1 MPGPALSS
9 PIACIN
15 LEAMARTT
23 EDYGNCSDTTEEL
36 SDGEVSRM
44 VTAFSSG
51 PAAAEATAAVPVV
64 NTAATAAAAAAA
76 AGGGEGEAA
85 AVTRRKSRRVT
96 SVISYADHETES
108 DDDQGE
114 NRDPSSIYTSGHSQL
129 KELKRILAMPAY
141 SYLHSEVT
149 PQRIEEVETVAR
161 TLAAAQAQRRIGLDS
176 SSAVDPTSQKVSNST
191 LTSSRSERHGQ
202 SVSQDWRSAWLISQP
217 AKRVLKS
224 ALPTRKKARKKKP
237 ASSGLGVGSGL
248 QLCNACGVQ
257 FRAGWAFGHECR
269 KPKSVDP

>member
-1 MPGPALSS
+1 
-9 PIACIN
+9 
-15 LEAMARTT
+15 MARTT

-64 NTAATAAAAAAA
+64 NTAATAAAAGAAA

-191 LTSSRSERHGQ
+191 LTSSRGES
-202 SVSQDWRSAWLISQP
+202 
-217 AKRVLKS
+217 
-224 ALPTRKKARKKKP
+224 
-237 ASSGLGVGSGL
+237 ASSSTPRAANGWWARTRARRVVSG
-248 QLCNACGVQ
+248 
-257 FRAGWAFGHECR
+257 WW
-269 KPKSVDP
+269 